1 MSTGAALG
9 LLCRAAV
16 FSVALL
22 ACGPEAAAETRKQS
36 DPVAADLKRLAPLFD
51 KMNGIL
57 PEDLKLK
64 QPNACPTRLA
74 YAALQYRHSPDAF
87 RNAFFAL
94 LVIDDYE
101 DRADGIY
108 NMISPAEA
116 ASEIDR
122 AVSKHP
128 GITDRRFQAVLG
140 FCAFRD
146 ENLWVD
152 SPKGRV
158 SLARVMRGLALS
170 GLLEGTGEDPLEIA
184 AAIDANT
191 AASHDA
197 PTDTS
202 AYDPLRNT
210 R

>member
-1 MSTGAALG
+1 MHSIFSARALALAAALLTCGAA
-9 LLCRAAV
+9 A
-16 FSVALL
+16 
-22 ACGPEAAAETRKQS
+22 PAEPVRPA

-51 KMNGIL
+51 RAAAL
-57 PEDLKLK
+57 PGNFALRKPD
-64 QPNACPTRLA
+64 ACPTRLA
-74 YAALQYRHSPDAF
+74 VAALQYRNDPDTY

-108 NMISPAEA
+108 NMLSPSEA
-116 ASEIDR
+116 ATAINDATAR
-122 AVSKHP
+122 HP
-128 GITDRRFQAVLG
+128 DVTDKRFQSVIG

-170 GLLEGTGEDPLEIA
+170 ALLAGTDEDPLSIA
-184 AAIDANT
+184 AAIDTYT
-191 AASHDA
+191 AASHDE
-197 PTDTS
+197 S
-202 AYDPLRNT
+202 RNAND
-210 R
+210 REPSGDNIR